1 MPKCGVCNKNIT
13 TKHSKIA
20 CIDCKTLF
28 HASCE
33 NMSKDDIELLIFNN
47 EIWRCE
53 HCALSKRKDLQLETA
68 VQRNNF
74 TLDDVMSAINELKRA
89 QKRMISDMNESS
101 DLLHKKIDD
110 NSKIIADQTLKLVEY
125 VQKIENLTAK
135 NHNLRQQ
142 VKQLEF
148 RLEDVEQYSR
158 KSMIEIHGIPKKD
171 DEDVVDTIKKVGDVI
186 GFQITD
192 EMIDACHRLPG
203 KNNMSDGIIVKFV
216 RRRDKENFMKK
227 KRDKKLITTL
237 NMGFTTDTPVY
248 INESLCPPRRRLY
261 ALARQAK
268 KYKGYKYIWLR
279 DGKILMRKNEKD
291 KIVQIRNEED
301 LNKLP

>member
-1 MPKCGVCNKNIT
+1 
-13 TKHSKIA
+13 
-20 CIDCKTLF
+20 
-28 HASCE
+28 
-33 NMSKDDIELLIFNN
+33 MS
-47 EIWRCE
+47 
-53 HCALSKRKDLQLETA
+53 T
-68 VQRNNF
+68 
-74 TLDDVMSAINELKRA
+74 INELKRA

-110 NSKIIADQTLKLVEY
+110 NSKMIVDQTLKLEEY
-125 VQKIENLTAK
+125 VQKIENLTAE

-148 RLEDVEQYSR
+148 RLENKEQYSC
-158 KSMIEIHGIPKKD
+158 KSVIEIHGIPKKD
-171 DEDVVDTIKKVGDVI
+171 DVDVVDTIKKVGDVI

-216 RRRDKENFMKK
+216 RRRDKENFVNK
-227 KRDKKLITTL
+227 KRDKKFITAL

-248 INESLCPPRRRLY
+248 INESLCPPRTRLY

-268 KYKGYKYIWLR
+268 KSKVTSTSGYEMGKYLCR
-279 DGKILMRKNEKD
+279 RMKKT
-291 KIVQIRNEED
+291 
-301 LNKLP
+301 KLCRLGMKRT

>member
-1 MPKCGVCNKNIT
+1 MN
-13 TKHSKIA
+13 
-20 CIDCKTLF
+20 
-28 HASCE
+28 
-33 NMSKDDIELLIFNN
+33 ELL
-47 EIWRCE
+47 
-53 HCALSKRKDLQLETA
+53 
-68 VQRNNF
+68 
-74 TLDDVMSAINELKRA
+74 
-89 QKRMISDMNESS
+89 

-110 NSKIIADQTLKLVEY
+110 KSKIIADQTLKLEEY
-125 VQKIENLTAK
+125 VQKIENLTAE
-135 NHNLRQQ
+135 NHNLYQQ
-142 VKQLEF
+142 LKQLEF
-148 RLEDVEQYSR
+148 RLEDAEQYSMIEKY

-171 DEDVVDTIKKVGDVI
+171 DEDVVETIKKVGDVI

-203 KNNMSDGIIVKFV
+203 KNNMSDRIIVKFV

-227 KRDKKLITTL
+227 RDKKFITTL

-248 INESLCPPRRRLY
+248 TNESLCLPRRQLY

-268 KYKGYKYIWLR
+268 KSKGYKYIWLR

-291 KIVQIRNEED
+291 RVVQIKNEED